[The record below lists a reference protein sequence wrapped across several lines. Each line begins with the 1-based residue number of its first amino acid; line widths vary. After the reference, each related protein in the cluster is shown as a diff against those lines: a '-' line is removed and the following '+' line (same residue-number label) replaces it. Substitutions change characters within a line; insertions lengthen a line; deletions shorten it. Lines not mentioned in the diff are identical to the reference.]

1 VFKDMPEETQKAV
14 LETPLTLV
22 MINKATLQDMVDVT
36 IYTNIG
42 EPWNNHERR
51 IIVPS
56 KFNRFLMSYMNDNP
70 LLEAMFNNTKNLS
83 SAYSLLKK
91 GDSLIIAEWITYYY
105 NVLKNDIYKWPKES
119 QLDLQSSVVGLDG
132 QSTSKLKKST
142 KVVSKVVDMTN
153 TISSV
158 KFERTLLDNLFILL
172 TILETSSHPLNS
184 FQKKVKIGNLSKFM
198 DWFMKMESKLREA
211 DYYIKD
217 TDGNIVVEP
226 ITGKK
231 MTNSES
237 FKRKCGAK
245 KVDDI
250 QLRSNLMIEE
260 FNNDYDNLF
269 ASGVV
274 SLVDTK
280 NYTKKDKLEAA
291 IENDWI
297 DASGEEFTFEELMGS
312 DSIIEGDHQ
321 EARDAGNDTSKEN
334 LVLRNKRA
342 NIRKSNKQIIN

>member
-1 VFKDMPEETQKAV
+1 MPEETQNTI

-56 KFNRFLMSYMNDNP
+56 KFNRFLMKYMNDNP

-83 SAYSLLKK
+83 GAYSLLKK
-91 GDSLIIAEWITYYY
+91 GDSLMVAEWLGYYY
-105 NVLKNDIYKWPKES
+105 NVLKNEIYKWPKES
-119 QLDLQSSVVGLDG
+119 QLDLQSSVSGLEG
-132 QSTSKLKKST
+132 QSDSKLKKST
-142 KVVSKVVDMTN
+142 QIITKVVDIVN
-153 TISSV
+153 TVSSV
-158 KFERTLLDNLFILL
+158 KYERTLLDNLFILL
-172 TILETSSHPLNS
+172 TILDNSSHPLNS
-184 FQKKVKIGNLSKFM
+184 FQKKVKIGNITKFM
-198 DWFMKMESKLREA
+198 DWFLKMESKLREE
-211 DYYIKD
+211 DFYIKD
-217 TDGNIVVEP
+217 SKGNIVIEP

-250 QLRSNLMIEE
+250 QLRSNLMIKE
-260 FNNDYDNLF
+260 FNDSYVDLF
-269 ASGVV
+269 ASGIV
-274 SLVDTK
+274 SLIDTK
-280 NYTKKDKLEAA
+280 NYTKKDKLEVA
-291 IENDWI
+291 IENNWMDV
-297 DASGEEFTFEELMGS
+297 SGNEFTFEELMGS

-321 EARDAGNDTSKEN
+321 EARDGGNDTSKEN
-334 LVLRNKRA
+334 LTLRTKRA
-342 NIRKSNKQIIN
+342 NIRKSNKKMIS